1 MTEDVTSTQD
11 SKLNDSSRRLE
22 QRNLVLKRT
31 ECPREREG
39 PRATPRGERVSHVY
53 VLPASTL
60 HFRDRLQF
68 FTPQAS
74 GMVYKDIT
82 QRVMCI

>member
-1 MTEDVTSTQD
+1 MST
-11 SKLNDSSRRLE
+11 R
-22 QRNLVLKRT
+22 
-31 ECPREREG
+31 REG

-74 GMVYKDIT
+74 GMVNKDIT
-82 QRVMCI
+82 QCVFKMILIQKRLVEAINGSF